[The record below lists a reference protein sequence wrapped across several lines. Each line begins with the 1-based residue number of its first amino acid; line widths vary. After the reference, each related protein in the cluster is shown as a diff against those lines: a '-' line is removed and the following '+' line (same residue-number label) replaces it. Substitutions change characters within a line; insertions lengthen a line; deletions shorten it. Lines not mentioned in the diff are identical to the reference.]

1 MLNWDFFCVRKK
13 KKTAVEVRQ
22 WFAIFWR
29 LTWNDC
35 VYIPWNVW
43 IVYFQTLWF
52 FNLDEEGGVIN
63 AQRLCFYVK
72 TKSVLR
78 FDNLLSY
85 NKKGYLCNN
94 RKWSN
99 FPIQFDKLFAL
110 AIMLTQTSQ
119 FVHNSV
125 TYVRRQN
132 ALSLYTISM
141 ICRVKLIHQMQIN
154 SICFALLRRHIYTM
168 PLVLIFFYIIRYLAL
183 NKLSV
188 YWAN

>member
-1 MLNWDFFCVRKK
+1 MFQLISSLSNLSSQCLCYNKERAFMPFH
-13 KKTAVEVRQ
+13 VELGFLLCEEKEENRRGSSSVIRHLLKPHLK
-22 WFAIFWR
+22 W
-29 LTWNDC
+29 L
-35 VYIPWNVW
+35 YIPWNVW
-43 IVYFQTLWF
+43 IVYFPTLWF

-119 FVHNSV
+119 FVPNSV

-132 ALSLYTISM
+132 ALSLY
-141 ICRVKLIHQMQIN
+141 
-154 SICFALLRRHIYTM
+154 
-168 PLVLIFFYIIRYLAL
+168 YLHYAG
-183 NKLSV
+183 
-188 YWAN
+188 

>member
-1 MLNWDFFCVRKK
+1 MFTLITSLVRKIRYWNGTDWKFLVLSLRLVSSFSTFATKTERKRDFLIILSIPVIKLKREVYVFNSFHHYQIFLHSVFVTIKKELSCHFMLNWDFFCVRKK

-72 TKSVLR
+72 TR

-99 FPIQFDKLFAL
+99 FPI
-110 AIMLTQTSQ
+110 
-119 FVHNSV
+119 
-125 TYVRRQN
+125 
-132 ALSLYTISM
+132 
-141 ICRVKLIHQMQIN
+141 
-154 SICFALLRRHIYTM
+154 
-168 PLVLIFFYIIRYLAL
+168 
-183 NKLSV
+183 
-188 YWAN
+188 